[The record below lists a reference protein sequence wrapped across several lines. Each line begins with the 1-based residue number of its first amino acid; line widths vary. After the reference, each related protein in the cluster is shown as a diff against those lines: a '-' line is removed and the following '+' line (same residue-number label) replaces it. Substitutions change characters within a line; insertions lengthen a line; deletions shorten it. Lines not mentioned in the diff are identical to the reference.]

1 MLFMAGRR
9 DARTVGS
16 KGGTMPWQN
25 QSGGG
30 GGGGGPWGRGPRGGG
45 GSQPPNL
52 EELLRRGQDQFRG
65 MLPSGFNK
73 PRWLILGLL
82 VIAFLWGVS
91 GFYRVQPDEQGV
103 VLRFGKWIKTTQ
115 PGLNYHLPYPIE
127 TAFTPKVTRENNI
140 DIGFTTAGGA
150 QRDVPA
156 ESLML
161 TGDENIVDIGFS
173 VVWVIK
179 DAGKFLFNIREPELT
194 VRAVSESAIREIVG
208 KTPIQSALTEGRQDI
223 ENQTRELVQQALDEY
238 EAGIE
243 IRRLKLQKVD
253 PPQEVIDAF
262 RDVQAARADQE
273 RLRNEAEA
281 YENDILPR
289 ARGQAEKILQDAE
302 AYKEQIVAQ
311 AEGEAARFTS
321 VYNQYSKAKDVTRKR
336 MYIDTMQEVL
346 SGMNKIIIDKS
357 ASGSGVVPYL
367 PLPELQKAR
376 PQSNASA
383 GTAGQPAS
391 QGGQ

>member
-1 MLFMAGRR
+1 
-9 DARTVGS
+9 
-16 KGGTMPWQN
+16 MPWQN
-25 QSGGG
+25 QS

-65 MLPSGFNK
+65 MMPKGFNR
-73 PRWLILGLL
+73 PRWLLLGLL
-82 VIAFLWGVS
+82 VIIFFWGVS

-127 TAFTPKVTRENNI
+127 SVFTPKVTRENQI
-140 DIGFTTAGGA
+140 DIGFTGTGPS

-161 TGDENIVDIGFS
+161 TGDENIVNIGFS

-179 DAGKFLFNIREPELT
+179 DAGKFQFNIREPELT
-194 VRAVSESAIREIVG
+194 VKAVAESAIREVIG
-208 KTPIQSALTEGRQDI
+208 KTPIQSALTEGRQDV
-223 ENQTRELVQQALDEY
+223 ETQTKELVQEALDEY

-253 PPQEVIDAF
+253 PPGEVIDAF

-289 ARGQAEKILQDAE
+289 ARGQAEKIIQDAE

-311 AEGEAARFTS
+311 ADGEAARFTS
-321 VYNQYSKAKDVTRKR
+321 VYNEYAKAKDVTRKR
-336 MYIDTMQEVL
+336 MYIDTMQEIL
-346 SGMNKIIIDKS
+346 NGMNKIVIDKS

-367 PLPELQKAR
+367 PLPELQR
-376 PQSNASA
+376 ASPRSSAA
-383 GTAGQPAS
+383 GGTSAN
-391 QGGQ
+391 QGGQQ

>member
-1 MLFMAGRR
+1 
-9 DARTVGS
+9 
-16 KGGTMPWQN
+16 MPWQN
-25 QSGGG
+25 QNGGSS

-45 GSQPPNL
+45 GGNQPPNL

-65 MLPSGFNK
+65 MMPKGVNRPL
-73 PRWLILGLL
+73 WLLLGLM
-82 VIAFLWGVS
+82 VIVAIWGLS

-103 VLRFGKWIKTTQ
+103 VLRFGKWVRTTQ
-115 PGLNYHLPYPIE
+115 PGLNYHIPYPVE
-127 TAFTPKVTRENNI
+127 TVFTPKVTRENNI
-140 DIGFTTAGGA
+140 DIGFTTSGGGA

-161 TGDENIVDIGFS
+161 TGDENIVDIDFS

-179 DAGKFLFNIREPELT
+179 DAGKYLFNIRDPELT
-194 VRAVSESAIREIVG
+194 VRAVAESAMREVIG

-223 ENQTRELVQQALDEY
+223 ETQTKDLVQQALDEY

-253 PPQEVIDAF
+253 PPQEVIASF

-289 ARGQAEKILQDAE
+289 ARGQAEKIIQDAE
-302 AYKEQIVAQ
+302 AYKEQVVNQ
-311 AEGEAARFTS
+311 AEGEGARFIS
-321 VYNQYSKAKDVTRKR
+321 IYNQYAKAKDVTRKR
-336 MYIDTMQEVL
+336 MYLDTMQAIL
-346 SGMNKIIIDKS
+346 SGMNKVIIDRS

-367 PLPELQKAR
+367 PLPALEQQR
-376 PQSNASA
+376 QSNVKSVTD
-383 GTAGQPAS
+383 GDGSSSSSSSSSS
-391 QGGQ
+391 QGGQP

>member
-1 MLFMAGRR
+1 
-9 DARTVGS
+9 
-16 KGGTMPWQN
+16 MPWQN
-25 QSGGG
+25 QSG

-45 GSQPPNL
+45 GNQPPNL

-65 MLPSGFNK
+65 IMPKGFNR
-73 PRWLILGLL
+73 PRWFLLAILVVLA
-82 VIAFLWGVS
+82 IWGFS

-103 VLRFGKWIKTTQ
+103 VLRFGKWVQTTQ
-115 PGLNYHLPYPIE
+115 PGLNYHLPYPVE
-127 TAFTPKVTRENNI
+127 SVFTPKVTRENNI
-140 DIGFTTAGGA
+140 DIGFTQTGGG

-161 TGDENIVDIGFS
+161 TGDENIVDIDFS

-179 DAGKFLFNIREPELT
+179 DAGKYLFNIRDPELT
-194 VRAVSESAIREIVG
+194 VRAVAESAMREVIG

-223 ENQTRELVQQALDEY
+223 EIQTKDLVQAALDEY

-253 PPQEVIDAF
+253 PPQEVIEAF

-289 ARGQAEKILQDAE
+289 ARGQAEKIIQDAE
-302 AYKEQIVAQ
+302 AYKEQIVAE

-321 VYNQYSKAKDVTRKR
+321 VYAQYSKAKDVTRKR
-336 MYIDTMQEVL
+336 MYLDTMGQIFA
-346 SGMNKIIIDKS
+346 GMNKIIIDKS
-357 ASGSGVVPYL
+357 ASGAGVLPYL
-367 PLPELQKAR
+367 PLPELKRSQSR
-376 PQSNASA
+376 PPASSSSSS
-383 GTAGQPAS
+383 GSSSSSSS